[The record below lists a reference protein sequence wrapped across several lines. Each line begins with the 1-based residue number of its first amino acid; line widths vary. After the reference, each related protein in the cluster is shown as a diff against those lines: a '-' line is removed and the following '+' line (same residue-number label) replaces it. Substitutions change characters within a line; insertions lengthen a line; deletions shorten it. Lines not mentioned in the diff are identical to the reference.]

1 MRTDDDAASITLANR
16 QFLYRYL
23 WRAFAAEPDETL
35 LDVACGEHAQQACAL
50 AGEEAAHLQSDIAP
64 AAMALREAGGL
75 EALRT
80 AYTRLFVGP
89 AALPAPPWESVYT
102 SGENLIFQ
110 KSTLDVRAAFRAAGY
125 QAAGY
130 LREADDHLATELDFM
145 AVLAESAS
153 QAFERGDVVD
163 TRALLKTQSEFLDQH
178 LGVWTGAFA
187 DRLAQHASTPAER
200 LYVRF
205 AELCA
210 VTCQADAAEVRALL
224 AA

>member
-1 MRTDDDAASITLANR
+1 MRTDDDAVGMTLANR

-35 LDVACGEHAQQACAL
+35 LDVACGDHAPQACAL
-50 AGEEAAHLQSDIAP
+50 VGDEAARLQGDIAP
-64 AAMALREAGGL
+64 VAAALREPAGL
-75 EALRT
+75 DALQT
-80 AYTRLFVGP
+80 AYAHLFVGP

-130 LREADDHLATELDFM
+130 PREADDHLATELDFM
-145 AVLAESAS
+145 ATLAERAS
-153 QAFERGDVVD
+153 QAFERGDIVE

-178 LGVWTGAFA
+178 LCIWAGAFA
-187 DRLAQHASTPAER
+187 ERLAQHASNDAER
-200 LYVRF
+200 FFALF

-210 VTCQADAAEVRALL
+210 VVCQADAAEVRALL